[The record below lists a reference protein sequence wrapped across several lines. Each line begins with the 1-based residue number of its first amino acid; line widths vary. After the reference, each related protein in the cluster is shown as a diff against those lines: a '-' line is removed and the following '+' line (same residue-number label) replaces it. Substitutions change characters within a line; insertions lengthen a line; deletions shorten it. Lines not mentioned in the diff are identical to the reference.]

1 MTTHLSWETINDY
14 ADGVLAS
21 GAERDTVARHLD
33 ACDECRARV
42 EELRA
47 FLRDANGATA
57 EVAPPDDV
65 WPAVRSE
72 IERRK
77 VIDLPGLRGVGW
89 TRTRAGARWMM
100 AAAAVTLIVAS
111 SSITAVIMRER
122 ASSPPVSGDA
132 TTVETRMLEVARV
145 EQGYLDTVVELTAA
159 LDAARPQLS
168 PATIAVVERNLA
180 VIDAAIAESKAAL
193 FKDPGNRVLLEVL
206 SGTYRQKLD
215 LLRRAAQLAS
225 S

>member
-14 ADGVLAS
+14 ADGVLAP
-21 GAERDTVARHLD
+21 GAERDTATRHLD

-42 EELRA
+42 EDLRA
-47 FLRDANGATA
+47 FLRDANGAAT

-77 VIDLPGLRGVGW
+77 VIDLPGLRGAGW
-89 TRTRAGARWMM
+89 SRTRAGTRWRM
-100 AAAAVTLIVAS
+100 AAAAAALIVAS
-111 SSITAVIMRER
+111 SSITAVIMREKEST
-122 ASSPPVSGDA
+122 AVA
-132 TTVETRMLEVARV
+132 TTEPTPAETRMLEVARV
-145 EQGYLDTVVELTAA
+145 EEGYLDTVVELTAA